1 MIVSSTLEAV
11 LLSLQWPLAVSFNR
25 ALLTESCPSILV
37 RLNSF
42 SSHCSY
48 LIIESL
54 GVFLGVSLVG
64 SIGTMMGTLYT
75 PVDKPV
81 QKHLFWLVS

>member
-11 LLSLQWPLAVSFNR
+11 LLSLHWPLAVSSNQ
-25 ALLTESCPSILV
+25 ASLTESCPSILV
-37 RLNSF
+37 RLNPF
-42 SSHCSY
+42 SSQCNH
-48 LIIESL
+48 LINESL

-64 SIGTMMGTLYT
+64 SIGTMMGTFYT
-75 PVDKPV
+75 PVDQPV

>member
-1 MIVSSTLEAV
+1 MIVSSTPEAV
-11 LLSLQWPLAVSFNR
+11 LLLLQWLLAVSFNR
-25 ALLTESCPSILV
+25 ASLSESCPSILV
-37 RLNSF
+37 HLNPF
-42 SSHCSY
+42 SSQCNH
-48 LIIESL
+48 LKDEFL

>member
-1 MIVSSTLEAV
+1 MIVLSTLEAV
-11 LLSLQWPLAVSFNR
+11 LLSLQWPLVVYFNR
-25 ALLTESCPSILV
+25 ASLSELCPSILV
-37 RLNSF
+37 RLNPF
-42 SSHCSY
+42 SLYVNY
-48 LIIESL
+48 LINESL

>member
-1 MIVSSTLEAV
+1 MIVSSTLEVV

-25 ALLTESCPSILV
+25 ASLSESCPSILV
-37 RLNSF
+37 CLNLF
-42 SSHCSY
+42 SSQCNY
-48 LIIESL
+48 LVSEYL

-75 PVDKPV
+75 PIDKPV

>member
-1 MIVSSTLEAV
+1 MIVSCTPEQV

-25 ALLTESCPSILV
+25 ASLSESCHSILV
-37 RLNSF
+37 RLNPF
-42 SSHCSY
+42 SSQCNY
-48 LIIESL
+48 LISESV

-64 SIGTMMGTLYT
+64 SIGTMMGTFYT